1 MKPILFVIG
10 WLHRL
15 FDGRGD
21 GTDVSE
27 SRIIFKGVVGL
38 AGASTPAVMTW
49 YELLKTSIGIA
60 ASLCGLLI
68 SLLTVWS
75 LLLTIQRK
83 RRIAAEEIRT
93 GRILSG
99 KPDDSKT

>member
-1 MKPILFVIG
+1 MKPILYLIG
-10 WLHRL
+10 WVHRL

-27 SRIIFKGVVGL
+27 TRIIFKGVVGL

-49 YELLKTSIGIA
+49 YELLKTSIGFA

-68 SLLTVWS
+68 SILTVWS
-75 LLLTIQRK
+75 LWLTVQRK
-83 RRIAAEEIRT
+83 RRIEAIERRT
-93 GRILSG
+93 GLLSV
-99 KPDDSKT
+99 KPDESKT

>member
-1 MKPILFVIG
+1 VKPILYLIG

-38 AGASTPAVMTW
+38 AGASTPAVMSW
-49 YELLKTSIGIA
+49 YELIKTSIGMA

-68 SLLTVWS
+68 SILTVWS
-75 LLLTIQRK
+75 LWLTVQRK
-83 RRIAAEEIRT
+83 RRIEEVERRT
-93 GRILSG
+93 GTLSV
-99 KPDDSKT
+99 KPDESKV